1 MELSK
6 YFGVI
11 RRWWWLLAASTVLAA
26 VSSYIAV
33 SQQPLTY
40 EARTV
45 LMLGR
50 TIEDPNPSGTELGLS
65 QQLAAIYAD
74 LANMRA
80 VREET
85 MAALGLEGLPG
96 YRARA
101 LPNSQ
106 LIEIIVTDT
115 NPERAQ
121 AVANEL
127 ANQLILHS
135 PTSPRPEDQEREAF
149 VDEQLNSLQQNI
161 EETEDQ
167 IQEKENELEAAFSAR
182 DIGNLEREIAVL
194 EDKLRTLQGNY
205 AALLR
210 NTQGGAIN
218 TLQVLE
224 PAELPRRPVGA
235 GWQLTVMAASVIG
248 LVLAGAAAF
257 VLDYLDDTVWT
268 LDDMEELT
276 GLAVLPG
283 IPLFDVD
290 EEEGVDTRLITRHQP
305 LMPVSEA
312 FRALRTAV
320 LSAGAY
326 DYFRTML
333 ITGPKPSDGKSVI
346 ASNLAVVMAQSGLN
360 VLLIDADLRRPM
372 QHQLF
377 NVDNER
383 GLSDIL
389 LLLDLTDKFTDVDAL
404 LEDVI
409 QPMPEPRLHLL
420 TSGSGLANGLG
431 SLSISSLRTLLSIVS
446 DRYDVVMLDSPPVLA
461 VSDPVVLGT
470 QVDGVLVVVDA
481 GRTRGEELKQT
492 IERLREVN
500 SNLVGIV
507 PNRLKAR
514 DETYYSYYNE
524 YYEVLEPAADGS
536 GERADEHGAKN
547 GKEPAHTDD
556 WLRKWTRQERTRQER
571 TRKEQVKDDS

>member
-1 MELSK
+1 MDLNR
-6 YFGVI
+6 YFDII

-26 VSSYIAV
+26 LSSYLAV

-50 TIEDPNPSGTELGLS
+50 TIEDPNPSPAELNLG
-65 QQLAAIYAD
+65 QQLATIYAD

-85 MAALGLEGLPG
+85 MAALGLEWLPN
-96 YRARA
+96 YRARP
-101 LPNSQ
+101 LPNSM

-115 NPERAQ
+115 SPERAQ

-135 PTSPRPEDQEREAF
+135 PTAPRPEDQEREAF
-149 VDEQLNSLQQNI
+149 VNEQLNSLQGNI
-161 EETEDQ
+161 EETEDL
-167 IQEKENELEAAFSAR
+167 IQEKESELETAFSAR
-182 DIGNLEREIAVL
+182 DIQDLEQEIAAL

-205 AALLR
+205 AALLQ
-210 NTQGGAIN
+210 NTQAGAIN
-218 TLQVLE
+218 TLAVLE
-224 PAELPRRPVGA
+224 PAELPTRPVGI
-235 GWQLTVMAASVIG
+235 GWQLTVLAASAIG
-248 LVLAGAAAF
+248 LVLAAAAAF

-268 LDDMEELT
+268 LEDMEQLT

-283 IPLFDVD
+283 IPLFEEGED
-290 EEEGVDTRLITRHQP
+290 EEIDARLVARHQP
-305 LMPVSEA
+305 LTPISEA
-312 FRALRTAV
+312 FRALRTAI

-326 DYFRTML
+326 DHFRTML
-333 ITGPKPSDGKSVI
+333 ITGAKPSDGKSVV
-346 ASNLAVVMAQSGLN
+346 ASNLALVMAQSGLN
-360 VLLIDADLRRPM
+360 VLLVDADLRRPM

-377 NVDNER
+377 DVSNER

-389 LLLDLTDKFTDVDAL
+389 LLLDLTDKFIDVDAL

-409 QPMPEPRLHLL
+409 QPMPESRLHLL
-420 TSGSGLANGLG
+420 TGGSGTSNGLG
-431 SLSISSLRTLLSIVS
+431 SLSVSSLRTLLSILGE
-446 DRYDVVMLDSPPVLA
+446 RYDVVMLDSPPVLA
-461 VSDPVVLGT
+461 VSDPAVLGT

-481 GRTRGEELKQT
+481 GRTRGKELKQT

-507 PNRLKAR
+507 PNRLKSQ
-514 DETYYSYYNE
+514 DETYYSYYGE
-524 YYEVLEPAADGS
+524 YYEILQPAADGS
-536 GERADEHGAKN
+536 GEQAEDHGAKN
-547 GKEPAHTDD
+547 GKEPARTDD
-556 WLRKWTRQERTRQER
+556 WLRKWTRND
-571 TRKEQVKDDS
+571 QVKDDS

>member
-1 MELSK
+1 MELSR
-6 YFGVI
+6 YFGIV
-11 RRWWWLLAASTVLAA
+11 RRWWWLLAAATVLAA
-26 VSSYIAV
+26 VSSYVAV

-50 TIEDPNPSGTELGLS
+50 TIEDPNPSGTELNLG

-74 LANMRA
+74 LANMRV

-85 MAALGLEGLPG
+85 MAALDLDWLPN
-96 YRARA
+96 YRARP

-106 LIEIIVTDT
+106 LIEITVTDT
-115 NPERAQ
+115 SPERAQ

-127 ANQLILHS
+127 ANQLIRHS
-135 PTSPRPEDQEREAF
+135 PTAPRPEDQEREAF
-149 VDEQLNSLQQNI
+149 VDEQLNSLQENI
-161 EETEDQ
+161 EQTEDQ
-167 IQEKENELEAAFSAR
+167 IQEKEDELETAFSAR
-182 DIGNLEREIAVL
+182 DIQNLEQEIAAL

-218 TLQVLE
+218 TLTVLE
-224 PAELPRRPVGA
+224 PAELPRRPVNA
-235 GWQLTVMAASVIG
+235 GWQMTVLAASAIG

-268 LDDMEELT
+268 LEDMENLT

-283 IPLFDVD
+283 VPLFDVGD
-290 EEEGVDTRLITRHQP
+290 DNDVGSRLITRHEP

-312 FRALRTAV
+312 FRALRTAI

-333 ITGPKPSDGKSVI
+333 VTGPKPSDGKSVVT
-346 ASNLAVVMAQSGLN
+346 SNLGVVMAQSGLN

-372 QHQLF
+372 QHQIF
-377 NVDNER
+377 DVANDR
-383 GLSDIL
+383 GLSDLL

-409 QPMPEPRLHLL
+409 QPLPEPRLHLL
-420 TSGSGLANGLG
+420 TSGSGLSNGLG
-431 SLSISSLRTLLSIVS
+431 SLSVASLRTLMSILGE
-446 DRYDVVMLDSPPVLA
+446 RYDIVLLDSPPVLA

-481 GRTRGEELKQT
+481 GRTRGKELSHT
-492 IERLREVN
+492 IERLQEVN
-500 SNLVGIV
+500 ASLIGIV
-507 PNRLKAR
+507 PNRLR
-514 DETYYSYYNE
+514 SQEDTYYSYYND
-524 YYEVLEPAADGS
+524 YYEILEPAADGTGEES
-536 GERADEHGAKN
+536 GNGVANN
-547 GKEPAHTDD
+547 GKRPADADD
-556 WLRKWTRQERTRQER
+556 WLRKWTR
-571 TRKEQVKDDS
+571 KDQVRDDS

>member
-1 MELSK
+1 MELSR
-6 YFGVI
+6 YIGVI
-11 RRWWWLLAASTVLAA
+11 RRWWWLLAAATVLAA
-26 VSSYIAV
+26 VSSYVAV
-33 SQQPLTY
+33 SQQPPTY

-50 TIEDPNPSGTELGLS
+50 TIEDPNPSGTELNLG

-80 VREET
+80 VRQET
-85 MAALGLEGLPG
+85 MAALGLDWLPQ
-96 YRARA
+96 YRARP

-106 LIEIIVTDT
+106 LIEITVSDT
-115 NPERAQ
+115 SPERAQ

-135 PTSPRPEDQEREAF
+135 PTAPRPEDQEREAF
-149 VDEQLNSLQQNI
+149 VDEQLASLQQNI

-182 DIGNLEREIAVL
+182 DIENLEQEIAVL
-194 EDKLRTLQGNY
+194 EDKRRTLQGNY
-205 AALLR
+205 AALLQ

-218 TLQVLE
+218 TLAVLE
-224 PAELPRRPVGA
+224 PAALPQRPVGA
-235 GWQLTVMAASVIG
+235 GWQVTVLTASAIG
-248 LVLAGAAAF
+248 FVLSAAAAF
-257 VLDYLDDTVWT
+257 VLDYLDDRVWT
-268 LDDMEELT
+268 LDDMETLT

-283 IPLFDVD
+283 VPVFDVGD
-290 EEEGVDTRLITRHQP
+290 EENGDSRLITRHQP
-305 LMPVSEA
+305 LMPVAEA
-312 FRALRTAV
+312 FRALRTAI

-326 DYFRTML
+326 DYFHTML
-333 ITGPKPSDGKSVI
+333 VTGPKPSDGKSVV

-377 NVDNER
+377 DVDNER
-383 GLSDIL
+383 GLSDLL

-404 LEDVI
+404 LEDVV

-420 TSGSGLANGLG
+420 TSGSGLSDGLG
-431 SLSISSLRTLLSIVS
+431 SLSVSSLRSLLSILG
-446 DRYDVVMLDSPPVLA
+446 DRYDVVLLDSPPVLA

-481 GRTRGEELKQT
+481 GRTRRKELTQT
-492 IERLREVN
+492 VERLREVN
-500 SNLVGIV
+500 SKLVGIV
-507 PNRLKAR
+507 PNRLR
-514 DETYYSYYNE
+514 SQNDTYYSYYNE
-524 YYEVLEPAADGS
+524 YYEILEPAAGGS
-536 GERADEHGAKN
+536 GEESVEAPPKN
-547 GKEPAHTDD
+547 GKEPALVDD
-556 WLRKWTRQERTRQER
+556 WLRKWTRTD
-571 TRKEQVKDDS
+571 QVGDDS

>member
-6 YFGVI
+6 YYGII
-11 RRWWWLLAASTVLAA
+11 RRWWWLLAAATVLAA
-26 VSSYIAV
+26 VSSYVAV
-33 SQQPLTY
+33 SQQPPTY
-40 EARTV
+40 QARTV

-50 TIEDPNPSGTELGLS
+50 TIEDPNPSGNELNLG
-65 QQLAAIYAD
+65 QQLAATYAD
-74 LANMRA
+74 LANMRV
-80 VREET
+80 VRQET
-85 MAALGLEGLPG
+85 MAALGLDALPS
-96 YRARA
+96 YSAQP

-106 LIEIIVTDT
+106 LIEITVTDT
-115 NPERAQ
+115 SPERAQ

-127 ANQLILHS
+127 ANQLILRS
-135 PTSPRPEDQEREAF
+135 PTAPKPEDQEREEF
-149 VDEQLNSLQQNI
+149 VNEQLNSLQLNI

-167 IQEKENELEAAFSAR
+167 IQEKEDELEGAFSAR
-182 DIGNLEREIAVL
+182 DIETLEQEIIVL

-218 TLQVLE
+218 TLTVIE

-235 GWQLTVMAASVIG
+235 GWQITVLTASAIG

-257 VLDYLDDTVWT
+257 ALDYLDDTVWT
-268 LDDMEELT
+268 LEDMENLT

-283 IPLFDVD
+283 IPNFDS
-290 EEEGVDTRLITRHQP
+290 EEGEELQSRLITRHQP

-312 FRALRTAV
+312 FRALRTAIM
-320 LSAGAY
+320 SAGAY

-333 ITGPKPSDGKSVI
+333 VTGPKPSDGKSVI
-346 ASNLAVVMAQSGLN
+346 TSNLAVVMAQSGLN

-377 NVDNER
+377 EVDNDR
-383 GLSDIL
+383 GLSDLL

-420 TSGSGLANGLG
+420 TSGSGLSNGLG
-431 SLSISSLRTLLSIVS
+431 SLSVASLRTLLSVLGE
-446 DRYDVVMLDSPPVLA
+446 RYDVVLLDSPPVLA

-481 GRTRGEELKQT
+481 GRTRGKELQQT

-500 SNLVGIV
+500 SKLIGIV
-507 PNRLKAR
+507 PNRLR
-514 DETYYSYYNE
+514 SQEDTYYSYYND
-524 YYEVLEPAADGS
+524 YYEVLEPAAAAES
-536 GERADEHGAKN
+536 SAPAEEHAGQN
-547 GKEPAHTDD
+547 GKEPANADE
-556 WLRKWTRQERTRQER
+556 WLSKWAP
-571 TRKEQVKDDS
+571 KDQVRDDS